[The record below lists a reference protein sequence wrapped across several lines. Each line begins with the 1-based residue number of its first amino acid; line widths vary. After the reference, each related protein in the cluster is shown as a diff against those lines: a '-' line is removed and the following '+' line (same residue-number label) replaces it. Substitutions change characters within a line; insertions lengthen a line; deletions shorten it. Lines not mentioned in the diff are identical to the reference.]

1 MSTTETSHAKLP
13 ELLGRGPRGIFRRTL
28 PSEQPSGERMVRTLG
43 LTQLTMIGIGAI
55 IGAGVFSLAA
65 AVARDVAGPAV
76 VISFLVAGAASL
88 CAAFAYAEFAG
99 MVPKAGSS
107 YTYCAAVLGE
117 VVGWIVG
124 WDLLLEYTAI
134 VAVVAIGM
142 SGYMGFLLEAVG
154 VHLPVWAMGAPGT
167 GDGHRIDLVAVLI
180 CLGVAWL
187 LTRGTRTS
195 ARVETVLTIVK
206 IAIVLVVVVVGMTKV
221 DGGNLQPFAPFGYG
235 GAFTGAATVF
245 FAVFGYD
252 ALSTA
257 AEESIEARRKLPKA
271 MLLSLGISMV
281 LYVLAC
287 LVLTGM
293 QHYSELNP
301 TSGFSSAFQSVGLS
315 GLANVI
321 AVGAVIG
328 IVTVT
333 FSFMMGASRLWYA
346 LSRDG
351 LMPAWFGAIHP
362 KRRIPHRATW
372 LIGIISA
379 VLAGLLPINA
389 VAELTNIGVLLA
401 FVVVSAAVLIL
412 RYRKPN
418 LSRGFRCPGM
428 PFTPVLGIIFSVWLM
443 SFLRWE
449 TWLRLGA
456 WLVVGL
462 VIYAA
467 YGYRRTRR
475 VMPGGSVDLDAL
487 EEMSDSDEP
496 ARAAAV
502 PPQEP
507 TGGR

>member
-1 MSTTETSHAKLP
+1 
-13 ELLGRGPRGIFRRTL
+13 
-28 PSEQPSGERMVRTLG
+28 MVRTLG

-55 IGAGVFSLAA
+55 IGAGIFSLAA

-76 VISFLVAGAASL
+76 LISFLVAGAASL

-142 SGYMGFLLEAVG
+142 SGYLGFLLEAVG
-154 VHLPVWAMGAPGT
+154 IHLPVWALGAPGT
-167 GDGHRIDLVAVLI
+167 GPGHRIDLLAVVI

-195 ARVETVLTIVK
+195 ARVETVLTIIK
-206 IAIVLVVVVVGMTKV
+206 IAIVLLVIVVGFTKV
-221 DGGNLQPFAPFGYG
+221 DTGNLTPFAPFGLG

-257 AEESIEARRKLPKA
+257 AEESVEARRKLPKA
-271 MLLSLGISMV
+271 MMLSLAISMG

-287 LVLTGM
+287 IVLTGM
-293 QHYSELNP
+293 QHYTELNP
-301 TSGFSSAFQSVGLS
+301 SSGISSAFASVGLG

-351 LMPAWFGAIHP
+351 LMPAWFGALHP
-362 KRRIPHRATW
+362 KRKVPHRATW
-372 LIGIISA
+372 VIGVVSA
-379 VLAGLLPINA
+379 VLAGVLPINA

-401 FVVVSAAVLIL
+401 FVIVSAAVLIL
-412 RYRKPN
+412 RYRKPH
-418 LSRGFRCPGM
+418 LKRGFRCPGM
-428 PFTPVLGIIFSVWLM
+428 PFVPVLGMVFSVWLM
-443 SFLRWE
+443 SFLTWE
-449 TWLRLGA
+449 TWIRLGC
-456 WLVVGL
+456 WLLAGL
-462 VIYAA
+462 LFYAF

-487 EEMSDSDEP
+487 DEMTDTDEP
-496 ARAAAV
+496 EQRPEHAQV
-502 PPQEP
+502 P
-507 TGGR
+507 

>member
-1 MSTTETSHAKLP
+1 
-13 ELLGRGPRGIFRRTL
+13 
-28 PSEQPSGERMVRTLG
+28 MVRTLG
-43 LTQLTMIGIGAI
+43 LTQLTMIGVGAI
-55 IGAGVFSLAA
+55 IGAGIFSLAA
-65 AVARDVAGPAV
+65 AVARDTAGPAV
-76 VISFLVAGAASL
+76 LISFLVAGAASL

-142 SGYMGFLLEAVG
+142 SGYLDFLLNAVG
-154 VHLPVWAMGAPGT
+154 LHLPTWALGAPGT
-167 GDGHRIDLVAVLI
+167 GDGHRIDLLAVVI
-180 CLGVAWL
+180 CLAVAWL

-195 ARVETVLTIVK
+195 ARVETVLTIIK
-206 IAIVLVVVVVGMTKV
+206 IAIVLLVIVVGFTKINT
-221 DGGNLQPFAPFGYG
+221 GNLHPFAPFGLG

-257 AEESIEARRKLPKA
+257 AEESVEARRKLPKA
-271 MLLSLGISMV
+271 MMLSLGISMA
-281 LYVLAC
+281 LYVLVC
-287 LVLTGM
+287 IVLTGL

-301 TSGFSSAFQSVGLS
+301 KSGISSALASVGMS
-315 GLANVI
+315 GLANVV
-321 AVGAVIG
+321 AVGAVVG

-362 KRRIPHRATW
+362 KRKVPHRATW
-372 LIGIISA
+372 IIGAVSA
-379 VLAGLLPINA
+379 LLAGVLPIHA

-401 FVVVSAAVLIL
+401 FMVVCAAVLIL
-412 RYRKPN
+412 RYRKPH
-418 LSRGFRCPGM
+418 LKRGFRCPGM
-428 PFTPVLGIIFSVWLM
+428 PVVPVLGILFSVWLM
-443 SFLRWE
+443 SFLQWD
-449 TWLRLGA
+449 TWVRLGG

-467 YGYRRTRR
+467 YGYRRTRQ
-475 VMPGGSVDLDAL
+475 VMPGDSVDLDAL
-487 EEMSDSDEP
+487 DDMSDSAEPEP
-496 ARAAAV
+496 A
-502 PPQEP
+502 P
-507 TGGR
+507 TPTP

>member
-1 MSTTETSHAKLP
+1 
-13 ELLGRGPRGIFRRTL
+13 
-28 PSEQPSGERMVRTLG
+28 MVRTLG

-55 IGAGVFSLAA
+55 IGAGIFSLAA
-65 AVARDVAGPAV
+65 AVARDTAGPAV
-76 VISFLVAGAASL
+76 LISFLVAGAASL

-107 YTYCAAVLGE
+107 YTYTAAVLGE
-117 VVGWIVG
+117 IVGWIVG

-142 SGYMGFLLEAVG
+142 SGYLGFLLDAVG
-154 VHLPVWAMGAPGT
+154 LHLPTWALGAPGT
-167 GDGHRIDLVAVLI
+167 GTGHKIDLLAVVI

-195 ARVETVLTIVK
+195 ARVETVLTVVK
-206 IAIVLVVVVVGMTKV
+206 IAIVLVVIVVGFTKLNTE
-221 DGGNLQPFAPFGYG
+221 NLTPFAPFGLG

-257 AEESIEARRKLPKA
+257 AEESVEARNKLPKA
-271 MLLSLGISMV
+271 MMLSLAISMV

-287 LVLTGM
+287 IVLTGI
-293 QHYSELNP
+293 QHYSELDP
-301 TSGFSSAFQSVGLS
+301 DSGISSAFASVGLN

-321 AVGAVIG
+321 ALGAVIG

-351 LMPAWFGAIHP
+351 LMPTWFGAIHP
-362 KRRIPHRATW
+362 KRKVPHRATW
-372 LIGIISA
+372 LIGIVSA
-379 VLAGLLPINA
+379 VLAGLLPIHA

-412 RYRKPN
+412 RYRKPH
-418 LSRGFRCPGM
+418 LKRGFRCPGM
-428 PFTPVLGIIFSVWLM
+428 PFVPILGMVFSVWLM

-449 TWLRLGA
+449 TWARLGA
-456 WLVVGL
+456 WLAVGL
-462 VIYAA
+462 LIYAV
-467 YGYRRTRR
+467 YGYRRTRK
-475 VMPGGSVDLDAL
+475 VMPGDSVDLDAL
-487 EEMSDSDEP
+487 DAMSDSDEP
-496 ARAAAV
+496 EDEPDAAAV
-502 PPQEP
+502 PA
-507 TGGR
+507 R

>member
-1 MSTTETSHAKLP
+1 
-13 ELLGRGPRGIFRRTL
+13 
-28 PSEQPSGERMVRTLG
+28 MVRTLG

-55 IGAGVFSLAA
+55 IGAGIFSLAS
-65 AVARDVAGPAV
+65 AVARNVAGPAV
-76 VISFLVAGAASL
+76 LISFLVAGAASL

-117 VVGWIVG
+117 IVGWIVG

-142 SGYMGFLLEAVG
+142 SGYLGFLLDAVG
-154 VHLPVWAMGAPGT
+154 IHLPTWALGAPGT
-167 GDGHRIDLVAVLI
+167 GDGHRVDVLAAAI
-180 CLGVAWL
+180 CLAVAWL

-195 ARVETVLTIVK
+195 ARVETVLTIIK
-206 IAIVLVVVVVGMTKV
+206 IGIVLLVIVVGFTKINT
-221 DGGNLQPFAPFGYG
+221 DNLTPFAPFGIS

-257 AEESIEARRKLPKA
+257 AEESVESRKKLPKA
-271 MLLSLGISMV
+271 MMLSLAISMV
-281 LYVLAC
+281 LYVLVC
-287 LVLTGM
+287 IVLTGV
-293 QHYSELNP
+293 QRYTDLNP
-301 TSGFSSAFQSVGLS
+301 SSGISSAFAKVGLN

-362 KRRIPHRATW
+362 KRKVPHRATW
-372 LIGIISA
+372 VIGVVSA
-379 VLAGLLPINA
+379 VLAGVLPINA

-412 RYRKPN
+412 RYTKPH
-418 LSRGFRCPGM
+418 LKRGFRCPGM
-428 PFTPVLGIIFSVWLM
+428 PVVPILGMVFSVWLM
-443 SFLRWE
+443 SFLEWE
-449 TWLRLGA
+449 TWVRLGG

-487 EEMSDSDEP
+487 DDMSDSDEP
-496 ARAAAV
+496 APDPER
-502 PPQEP
+502 EP
-507 TGGR
+507 AR

>member
-1 MSTTETSHAKLP
+1 MSPHHTPKSALP
-13 ELLGRGPRGIFRRTL
+13 PLLGRGPKGVFRRTL
-28 PSEQPSGERMVRTLG
+28 PREQPTGARMVRTLG

-55 IGAGVFSLAA
+55 IGAGIFSLAA

-76 VISFLVAGAASL
+76 LISFLVAGAASL

-117 VVGWIVG
+117 IVGWIVG

-142 SGYMGFLLEAVG
+142 SGYLGFLLEAVG
-154 VHLPVWAMGAPGT
+154 IHLPAWALGAPGT
-167 GDGHRIDLVAVLI
+167 GAGHKIDLLAVAI

-206 IAIVLVVVVVGMTKV
+206 IAIVLLVIVVGFTKV
-221 DGGNLQPFAPFGYG
+221 DSGNLQPFAPFGLG

-257 AEESIEARRKLPKA
+257 AEESLEARRKLPKA
-271 MLLSLGISMV
+271 MMLSLAVSMV
-281 LYVLAC
+281 LYVLVC
-287 LVLTGM
+287 VVLTGM
-293 QHYSELNP
+293 QHYSEINP
-301 TSGFSSAFQSVGLS
+301 KSGISSAFQSVGLN

-362 KRRIPHRATW
+362 KRKVPHRATW
-372 LIGIISA
+372 LIGGVSA
-379 VLAGLLPINA
+379 VLAGVLPIQA
-389 VAELTNIGVLLA
+389 VAELTNVGVLLA
-401 FVVVSAAVLIL
+401 FVVVSASVLLL
-412 RYRKPN
+412 RYKKPH
-418 LSRGFRCPGM
+418 LKRGFRCPGM
-428 PFTPVLGIIFSVWLM
+428 PVVPVLGIISSVWLM
-443 SFLRWE
+443 SFLQWE
-449 TWLRLGA
+449 TWVRLGC

-467 YGYRRTRR
+467 YGYRHTRQ
-475 VMPGGSVDLDAL
+475 VMPGGSVDLDTL
-487 EEMSDSDEP
+487 DEMSESDEADP
-496 ARAAAV
+496 TPV
-502 PPQEP
+502 P
-507 TGGR
+507 

>member
-1 MSTTETSHAKLP
+1 
-13 ELLGRGPRGIFRRTL
+13 
-28 PSEQPSGERMVRTLG
+28 MVRTLG

-55 IGAGVFSLAA
+55 IGAGIFSLAS
-65 AVARDVAGPAV
+65 AVARNVAGPAV
-76 VISFLVAGAASL
+76 LISFLVAGAASL

-117 VVGWIVG
+117 IVGWIVG

-142 SGYMGFLLEAVG
+142 SGYLGFLLNAVG
-154 VHLPVWAMGAPGT
+154 IHLPAWALGAPGT
-167 GDGHRIDLVAVLI
+167 GDGHRVDVLAVAI
-180 CLGVAWL
+180 CLAVAWL

-195 ARVETVLTIVK
+195 ARVETVLTIIK
-206 IAIVLVVVVVGMTKV
+206 IGIVLLVIVVGFTKV
-221 DGGNLQPFAPFGYG
+221 NTGNLTPFAPFGLS

-257 AEESIEARRKLPKA
+257 AEESVESRKKLPKA
-271 MLLSLGISMV
+271 MMLSLAISMA
-281 LYVLAC
+281 LYVLVC
-287 LVLTGM
+287 IVLTGM
-293 QHYSELNP
+293 QHYTDLDPN
-301 TSGFSSAFQSVGLS
+301 SGISSAFAKVGLS

-362 KRRIPHRATW
+362 KRKVPHRATW
-372 LIGIISA
+372 VIGIVSA
-379 VLAGLLPINA
+379 VLAGVLPINA

-401 FVVVSAAVLIL
+401 FVVVSASVLVL
-412 RYRKPN
+412 RYTKPH
-418 LSRGFRCPGM
+418 LKRGFRCPGM
-428 PFTPVLGIIFSVWLM
+428 PVVPILGMVFSVWLM
-443 SFLRWE
+443 SFLEWE
-449 TWLRLGA
+449 TWVRLGG

-475 VMPGGSVDLDAL
+475 VMPGGSVNLDAL
-487 EEMSDSDEP
+487 DDLSDSDAPTPDPEREP
-496 ARAAAV
+496 AR
-502 PPQEP
+502 
-507 TGGR
+507 

>member
-1 MSTTETSHAKLP
+1 
-13 ELLGRGPRGIFRRTL
+13 
-28 PSEQPSGERMVRTLG
+28 
-43 LTQLTMIGIGAI
+43 
-55 IGAGVFSLAA
+55 
-65 AVARDVAGPAV
+65 
-76 VISFLVAGAASL
+76 
-88 CAAFAYAEFAG
+88 
-99 MVPKAGSS
+99 VPKAGSS

-117 VVGWIVG
+117 IVGWIVG

-142 SGYMGFLLEAVG
+142 SGYLGFLLDAVG
-154 VHLPVWAMGAPGT
+154 IQLPTWALGAPGT
-167 GDGHRIDLVAVLI
+167 GAGHKVDLLAIAI
-180 CLGVAWL
+180 CLAVAWL

-206 IAIVLVVVVVGMTKV
+206 IAIVLLVIVVGFTKV
-221 DGGNLQPFAPFGYG
+221 SADNLSPFAPFGLS

-257 AEESIEARRKLPKA
+257 AEESVEARDKLPKA
-271 MLLSLGISMV
+271 MMLSLGISMA
-281 LYVLAC
+281 LYVLLC
-287 LVLTGM
+287 IVLTGM
-293 QHYSELNP
+293 QHYTELDP
-301 TSGFSSAFQSVGLS
+301 SSGISSAFASVGMN

-362 KRRIPHRATW
+362 KRRVPHRATW
-372 LIGIISA
+372 VIGIVSA
-379 VLAGLLPINA
+379 LLAGVLPINA

-401 FVVVSAAVLIL
+401 FMVVCAAVLIL
-412 RYRKPN
+412 RYRKPD
-418 LSRGFRCPGM
+418 LKRGFRCPGM
-428 PFTPVLGIIFSVWLM
+428 PVVPILGIVFSGWLM
-443 SFLRWE
+443 SFLAWE
-449 TWLRLGA
+449 TWARMGA
-456 WLVVGL
+456 WLLVGL

-487 EEMSDSDEP
+487 DEMTDTEEPEP
-496 ARAAAV
+496 PVAQVSAK
-502 PPQEP
+502 
-507 TGGR
+507 

>member
-1 MSTTETSHAKLP
+1 MSPHQTPKPGLP
-13 ELLGRGPRGIFRRTL
+13 DLLGRGPQGIFRRTL
-28 PSEQPSGERMVRTLG
+28 PSERPVGERMVRTLG
-43 LTQLTMIGIGAI
+43 LTQLTMIGVGAI
-55 IGAGVFSLAA
+55 IGAGIFSLAA
-65 AVARDVAGPAV
+65 AVAKDVAGPAV
-76 VISFLVAGAASL
+76 LISFLVAGAASL

-142 SGYMGFLLEAVG
+142 SGYLGFLLDAVG
-154 VHLPVWAMGAPGT
+154 IHLPTWALGAPGT
-167 GDGHRIDLVAVLI
+167 GTGHRIDLLAVAI
-180 CLGVAWL
+180 CLAVAWL

-206 IAIVLVVVVVGMTKV
+206 IAIVLVVIAVGFAKV
-221 DGGNLQPFAPFGYG
+221 DTGNLSPFAPFGLG

-257 AEESIEARRKLPKA
+257 AEESVEAREKLPKA
-271 MLLSLGISMV
+271 MMLSLGISMA
-281 LYVLAC
+281 LYVLVC
-287 LVLTGM
+287 IVLTGM
-293 QHYSELNP
+293 QHYTELNP
-301 TSGFSSAFQSVGLS
+301 NSGISSAFASVGLN

-362 KRRIPHRATW
+362 RRRVPHRATW
-372 LIGIISA
+372 IIGVVSA
-379 VLAGLLPINA
+379 VLAGVLPINS

-401 FVVVSAAVLIL
+401 FMVVCASVLIL
-412 RYRKPN
+412 RYRKPH
-418 LSRGFRCPGM
+418 LKRAFRCPGM
-428 PFTPVLGIIFSVWLM
+428 PVVPVLGMVFSGWLM
-443 SFLRWE
+443 SFLQWE
-449 TWLRLGA
+449 TWVRLGA

-467 YGYRRTRR
+467 YGYRRTRQ

-487 EEMSDSDEP
+487 DALADTEDP
-496 ARAAAV
+496 GPHIGQA
-502 PPQEP
+502 P
-507 TGGR
+507 GR

>member
-1 MSTTETSHAKLP
+1 
-13 ELLGRGPRGIFRRTL
+13 
-28 PSEQPSGERMVRTLG
+28 MVRTLG
-43 LTQLTMIGIGAI
+43 LTQLTMIGVGAI
-55 IGAGVFSLAA
+55 IGAGIFSLAA
-65 AVARDVAGPAV
+65 AVARGTAGPAV
-76 VISFLVAGAASL
+76 LISFLVAGAASL

-117 VVGWIVG
+117 IVGWIVG

-142 SGYMGFLLEAVG
+142 SGYLGFLLDAVG
-154 VHLPVWAMGAPGT
+154 IQLPTWALGAPGT
-167 GDGHRIDLVAVLI
+167 GTGTGHKIDLLAVAI
-180 CLGVAWL
+180 CLAVAWL

-195 ARVETVLTIVK
+195 ARVDTVLTIVK
-206 IAIVLVVVVVGMTKV
+206 IAIVLLVIVVGFTKV
-221 DGGNLQPFAPFGYG
+221 STDNLTPFAPFGFG
-235 GAFTGAATVF
+235 GAFAGAATVF

-257 AEESIEARRKLPKA
+257 AEESVEARNKVPKA
-271 MLLSLGISMV
+271 MMISLAISMA
-281 LYVLAC
+281 LYVLTC
-287 LVLTGM
+287 IVLTGM
-293 QHYSELNP
+293 QHYTELDP
-301 TSGFSSAFQSVGLS
+301 SSGISSAFASVGLN

-333 FSFMMGASRLWYA
+333 FSFMMGAARLWYA

-362 KRRIPHRATW
+362 KRKVPHRATW
-372 LIGIISA
+372 VIGVVSA
-379 VLAGLLPINA
+379 LLAGVLPVNA

-401 FVVVSAAVLIL
+401 FMVVSVAVLIL
-412 RYRKPN
+412 RYKKPH
-418 LSRGFRCPGM
+418 LKRGFRCPGM
-428 PFTPVLGIIFSVWLM
+428 PVVPVLGIAFSGWLM
-443 SFLRWE
+443 SYLLWE
-449 TWLRLGA
+449 TWARLGA
-456 WLVVGL
+456 WLAIGL

-487 EEMSDSDEP
+487 DDLTDAEDAEP
-496 ARAAAV
+496 HIARETV
-502 PPQEP
+502 
-507 TGGR
+507 R

>member
-1 MSTTETSHAKLP
+1 MSPHHTPKSTLP
-13 ELLGRGPRGIFRRTL
+13 ALLGRGPKGVFRRTL
-28 PSEQPSGERMVRTLG
+28 PHEQPTGARMVRTLG

-55 IGAGVFSLAA
+55 IGAGIFSLAA

-76 VISFLVAGAASL
+76 LISFLVAGAASL

-117 VVGWIVG
+117 LVGWIVG

-142 SGYMGFLLEAVG
+142 SGYLGFLLEAVG
-154 VHLPVWAMGAPGT
+154 IHLPAWALGAPGT
-167 GDGHRIDLVAVLI
+167 GAGHKIDLLAVAI

-206 IAIVLVVVVVGMTKV
+206 IAIVLLVIVVGFTKV
-221 DGGNLQPFAPFGYG
+221 DSGNLQPFAPFGLG

-257 AEESIEARRKLPKA
+257 AEESLEARRKLPKA
-271 MLLSLGISMV
+271 MMLSLAVSMV
-281 LYVLAC
+281 LYVLVC
-287 LVLTGM
+287 VVLTGM
-293 QHYSELNP
+293 QHYSEINP
-301 TSGFSSAFQSVGLS
+301 KSGISSAFQSVGLS

-362 KRRIPHRATW
+362 KRKVPHRATW
-372 LIGIISA
+372 LIGGVSA
-379 VLAGLLPINA
+379 VLAGVLPINA

-401 FVVVSAAVLIL
+401 FVVVSASVLVL
-412 RYRKPN
+412 RYKKPH
-418 LSRGFRCPGM
+418 LKRGFRCPGM
-428 PFTPVLGIIFSVWLM
+428 PVVPVLGIVFSVWLM
-443 SFLRWE
+443 SFLQWE
-449 TWLRLGA
+449 TWVRLGC

-467 YGYRRTRR
+467 YGYRHTRQ
-475 VMPGGSVDLDAL
+475 VMPGGSVDLDTL
-487 EEMSDSDEP
+487 DDLSESDE
-496 ARAAAV
+496 A
-502 PPQEP
+502 EP
-507 TGGR
+507 TPVP